1 MGAKT
6 APFDQQRKPASS
18 SDTAVRYRERRQQQT
33 QALAQLDCLKGVT
46 PDTLA
51 RLAACATLR
60 AFVPGAIIVNEQRPI
75 AFLSFIIRGSVSLT
89 LHDRAGRQ
97 VLIGV
102 LSRGDCLGV
111 ATLFGDRFRGATVRA
126 ETVCYLVQVPLTEVR
141 AMLPGSPELERAL
154 RQIYQQRLVE
164 GTLGRVPLFSRLSPA
179 ERIHIARVLR
189 PMQYSRGAIVL
200 QQGAIGDA
208 LYIVMSGQVVIE
220 QNGQVIAYLEEGDFF
235 GEMSLLTHQPHNA
248 DVRALTPV
256 EALALPVQN
265 LEALL
270 ASRPELAM
278 QLREVVEQRK
288 AASRA
293 IRSDAERQAQLS
305 AILEHGLRR
314 GTHILVRDLSLCKPG
329 CRICEDA
336 CASRHGTGRIHFSG
350 LTLNGIEIADACRQC
365 RVGAECVEACPEDA
379 IVWNE
384 SGALFITDACNGC
397 GACVPA
403 CPYHAVDMR
412 SIAPPHQSPLWGLWQ
427 RLQRWRMPVIPL
439 ETDHQTQQRA
449 NKCDLCH
456 GYNDLACVSA
466 CPTGALRLVS
476 VEEVFPL

>member
-1 MGAKT
+1 
-6 APFDQQRKPASS
+6 
-18 SDTAVRYRERRQQQT
+18 
-33 QALAQLDCLKGVT
+33 
-46 PDTLA
+46 
-51 RLAACATLR
+51 
-60 AFVPGAIIVNEQRPI
+60 
-75 AFLSFIIRGSVSLT
+75 
-89 LHDRAGRQ
+89 
-97 VLIGV
+97 
-102 LSRGDCLGV
+102 
-111 ATLFGDRFRGATVRA
+111 
-126 ETVCYLVQVPLTEVR
+126 
-141 AMLPGSPELERAL
+141 MLPGSPELERAL

-189 PMQYSRGAIVL
+189 PVQYSRGAIVL
-200 QQGAIGDA
+200 RQGAIGDA

-256 EALALPVQN
+256 EALALPVQD

-314 GTHILVRDLSLCKPG
+314 GTHIPVRDLSLGKSG

-336 CASRHGTGRIHFSG
+336 CAARHGAGRIHFSG

-384 SGALFITDACNGC
+384 SGALFITVACNGC

-427 RLQRWRMPVIPL
+427 RLQRRRTPVIPL

-456 GYNDLACVSA
+456 GYNDLRSEERRVGKECYCVCRSRWS
-466 CPTGALRLVS
+466 PYH
-476 VEEVFPL
+476 